1 MPETISWVWYH
12 GQDLGT
18 SAGTKTFFQ
27 TNKSAATNGL
37 ADTNMVLSGQ
47 FPSAEKFVL
56 KKISVVPSPNE
67 DPDDI
72 LAALSEAV
80 LQLNIDGKPYLEIP
94 VVEAVKGAGGAASA
108 ALYGQASA
116 TEIDR
121 YSPGGNGYELGI
133 PITIM
138 GGVSFDVKIKF
149 VNAPS
154 TSCFVYVCLHGERTR
169 PTV

>member
-1 MPETISWVWYH
+1 MPETISWVYYH

-27 TNKSAATNGL
+27 TDKHAATNGL
-37 ADTNMVLSGQ
+37 ADTNMEVAGQ
-47 FPSAEKFVL
+47 LPSANKFVI
-56 KKISVVPSPNE
+56 KKISVIPSPNE
-67 DPDDI
+67 DPADI

-80 LQLNIDGKPYLEIP
+80 LQLNIAGKPYLEIP
-94 VVEAVKGAGGAASA
+94 VVECIKGAGGAASA

-121 YSPGGNGYELGI
+121 YSPGGDGYKLDI
-133 PITIM
+133 PITLM
-138 GGVSFDVKIKF
+138 GGVAFDVKITF

-154 TSCFVYVCLHGERTR
+154 TSCFVYVCLHGDLTR
-169 PTV
+169 PTA